1 VEFGLLGPL
10 LIRNGDTIAPTL
22 PPRLRAL
29 MAALLLSAGR
39 VIEASE
45 LAEAVWNGDPPP
57 GGRAALHT
65 AVQRLRS
72 ALGPDG
78 RTLIRTQPP
87 GYLLELD
94 PGTLDVR
101 QFAALTSRGQASARA
116 GQWADAASDFAGALA
131 LWRGEP
137 LADVPSQLLRA
148 REVPYLA
155 EQRLEALAAR
165 IEADLNCG
173 DPGPLVGELR
183 RLVTVHPLRE
193 GFHAQLM
200 LALCRTGRQA
210 DALAAYQDLRRV
222 LADELGVDPSPDLQR
237 LHQRIL
243 RGDVGGKASE
253 HTKGAAD
260 GEPGRKSHAPG
271 IPRQLPPAGR
281 HFCGRDNELLA
292 LTGLLAETTNEVG
305 AVVVAAIDGP
315 PGIGK
320 TALALHFAHQVA
332 ASFPDGQLHVNLRGF
347 DPSGRPVHPSEAIR
361 GFLDALGV
369 EPRRVPV
376 RLAEQAALYRSLL
389 AGKRVLVVLD
399 NARDAAQV
407 RPLLPGSRTCMVVVT
422 SRSQL
427 TSLVAAEGAQPLT
440 LGLPSAD
447 EAREMLARRL
457 GADRISADRQAADE
471 LIGLCA
477 RLPLALSIA
486 AARAAGRPGFR
497 LSAVIDE
504 LREAHDGVGAMDAG
518 DPATNVAAV
527 FSWSYARLSDPSAR
541 LFRLLGLYPGPD
553 IPAAGCASLAGVP
566 PGVAYQAVGELTRA
580 NLASEHAPGRLA
592 VHDLLRAYAAGQ
604 ARALDTEADRQAAA
618 CRLLDYY
625 LHTACAADRLLDPGD
640 QLLLTLHPAQTGV
653 TPECLA
659 DRSQALAWFKANR
672 RVLVA
677 AVRMAADAGLDTHA
691 WQIAQ
696 VISRF
701 LEWQGQ
707 RQDWAAVQRLALT
720 AAQRSDDAVGQ
731 ANAHRQLGSGYA
743 QQGSHADGQTHLLR
757 ALDLFHQLGDEAR
770 QASTLNAMGVAASG
784 RGRYDE
790 ALGYAGQALEKF
802 RSAGSRAGEARALN
816 GIGWCHAHLG
826 DYQQALAYCGQALD
840 LHRLLGSRRGE
851 ASTLHSLGY
860 AHQHVGQ
867 HGKAIACYRA
877 AAGVY
882 GDVGEHF
889 LLADTLACLGDA
901 HRAAGDLQA
910 ARAAWW
916 QALEM
921 LDDLNHPDA
930 NRVRGRLADLT
941 GVPGDAAGTRP
952 QLEPLG

>member
-1 VEFGLLGPL
+1 MEFGLLGPL
-10 LIRNGDTIAPTL
+10 LIRNDDTTAPTL

-29 MAALLLSAGR
+29 MAALLLNADR
-39 VIEASE
+39 VIEADE

-72 ALGPDG
+72 ALGPHG
-78 RTLIRTQPP
+78 HTLIRTQPP
-87 GYLLELD
+87 GYLLELG
-94 PGTLDVR
+94 PATLDVR
-101 QFAALTSRGQASARA
+101 QFSVLTSSGQASARA
-116 GQWADAASDFAGALA
+116 GQWVDAASDFARALA

-155 EQRLEALAAR
+155 EQRLEALTAR

-237 LHQRIL
+237 LHERIL
-243 RGDVGGKASE
+243 RGNAGGKASE
-253 HTKGAAD
+253 HTNGAAD
-260 GEPGRKSHAPG
+260 AEPRRKSHVPD

-281 HFCGRDNELLA
+281 HFCGRDSELLA
-292 LTGLLAETTNEVG
+292 LKGLLADAANDAG
-305 AVVVAAIDGP
+305 AVIIAAIDGP

-332 ASFPDGQLHVNLRGF
+332 DSFPDGQLHVNLRGF

-369 EPRRVPV
+369 EPRRIPV

-389 AGKRVLVVLD
+389 SGRHVLVVLD
-399 NARDAAQV
+399 NARDAAQI

-440 LGLPSAD
+440 LGLPSHH

-457 GADRISADRQAADE
+457 GPDRICAEGQAADD
-471 LIGLCA
+471 LIGLCT

-497 LSAVIDE
+497 LTAVIDE
-504 LREAHDGVGAMDAG
+504 LREAHDGVGVLNAG

-527 FSWSYARLSDPSAR
+527 FSWSYTRLSDPGAR
-541 LFRLLGLYPGPD
+541 LFRLLGFYPGPD
-553 IPAAGCASLAGVP
+553 ICAAACASLAGVP
-566 PGVAYQAVGELTRA
+566 PGVAYRAVSELTRA
-580 NLASEHAPGRLA
+580 NLASEHAPGRLV
-592 VHDLLRAYAAGQ
+592 VHDLLRAYAAEQ
-604 ARALDTEADRQAAA
+604 ARALDTEADRRAATR
-618 CRLLDYY
+618 RLLDHY

-640 QLLLTLHPAQTGV
+640 QLLLTLDPAPTGV
-653 TPECLA
+653 TPEVLA
-659 DRSQALAWFKANR
+659 DRAQALAWFRANR

-677 AVRMAADAGLDTHA
+677 AVRLAADAGLDTHA

-707 RQDWAAVQRLALT
+707 RQDWAAKRRRLEGHTGRTRPATTTTAT
-720 AAQRSDDAVGQ
+720 AAS
-731 ANAHRQLGSGYA
+731 
-743 QQGSHADGQTHLLR
+743 T
-757 ALDLFHQLGDEAR
+757 
-770 QASTLNAMGVAASG
+770 ASTPAADPVPDGSAAAPAASASSPSPAAISGAWG
-784 RGRYDE
+784 RSTASLARD
-790 ALGYAGQALEKF
+790 
-802 RSAGSRAGEARALN
+802 SARWL
-816 GIGWCHAHLG
+816 
-826 DYQQALAYCGQALD
+826 
-840 LHRLLGSRRGE
+840 
-851 ASTLHSLGY
+851 
-860 AHQHVGQ
+860 
-867 HGKAIACYRA
+867 
-877 AAGVY
+877 
-882 GDVGEHF
+882 
-889 LLADTLACLGDA
+889 
-901 HRAAGDLQA
+901 
-910 ARAAWW
+910 
-916 QALEM
+916 
-921 LDDLNHPDA
+921 A
-930 NRVRGRLADLT
+930 NR
-941 GVPGDAAGTRP
+941 
-952 QLEPLG
+952 